1 MLFRSGLP
9 VVVRAGDEADLE
21 KLAQA
26 GAAEVVPEAFE
37 ASIMLAS
44 HALALTGVPL
54 TRVVRRIREIR
65 SQRYA
70 LMRGFFQGSSDP
82 GDAADA
88 GEARLR
94 SVIVPEGAAGV
105 GRSIGE
111 LGLEEFG
118 VAVSAVRRR
127 GIRALSP
134 GAETRIQGGD
144 VIVLL
149 GVPGSLEAAEERL
162 LGG

>member
-1 MLFRSGLP
+1 
-9 VVVRAGDEADLE
+9 
-21 KLAQA
+21 
-26 GAAEVVPEAFE
+26 
-37 ASIMLAS
+37 MLAS

-54 TRVVRRIREIR
+54 SRVVRRIREIR

-70 LMRGFFQGSSDP
+70 LMRGFFQGSSDA
-82 GDAADA
+82 GDAGA
-88 GEARLR
+88 GAEARLR

-134 GAETRIQGGD
+134 GAETRIQSGD

-149 GVPGSLEAAEERL
+149 GVPGGLEAAEERL